1 MESENGK
8 ALPVGSGRV
17 SVADLFTAGHERESA
32 NMLARALKYGYLDI
46 FSIDYAGCKAKA
58 QELSNDPDKR
68 VQAAGTKLL
77 VEMAKHDLK
86 LIELASGGGK
96 EVGVN
101 VQVNVVQVVGDC
113 FKDV

>member
-1 MESENGK
+1 
-8 ALPVGSGRV
+8 
-17 SVADLFTAGHERESA
+17 
-32 NMLARALKYGYLDI
+32 MLARALQAGYVDI
-46 FSIDYAGCKAKA
+46 FSIDYAETKKRAI
-58 QELSNDPDKR
+58 EMSNDPDARIK
-68 VQAAGTKLL
+68 AAGTKLL
-77 VEMAKHDLK
+77 VAMANHDLK